1 MNTNFTMN
9 AIACKQAKD
18 IFDHM
23 LMTDMPGQNWDCVLI
38 DDMGNGRNLHRVTPG
53 VETSCVCFKK
63 AGEKNLIMRTSK
75 DNPLKFGMLIY
86 IGKQEKFYLLKDHPT
101 PQIDCIAVVPT
112 LCTHMIKFYV
122 KLPDKVD
129 ENGMLVEEGVCA
141 DVTGN
146 IPSVVTRKTA
156 SYVSGTNTPGILR
169 DEELEVAVQF
179 NETMEIRKD
188 DLFDLDGKQY
198 KVYDFHT
205 DGTIE
210 DGGILYLTCRRRQLM
225 NLRAVWNRLYRPF
238 SSSL

>member
-38 DDMGNGRNLHRVTPG
+38 DDMGNGRNPHRVTPG
-53 VETSCVCFKK
+53 IETRCVCFKK

-101 PQIDCIAVVPT
+101 PQIDCIAVVPM

-122 KLPDKVD
+122 KLPDKVND
-129 ENGMLVEEGVCA
+129 DGMLVEEGVYA

-146 IPSVVTRKTA
+146 IPCVVTRKTT
-156 SYVSGTNTPGILR
+156 SYVTGTNAPAFSMMKSWRSPYSSMKRWRFTRKTCSTLTASNTRSLILTR
-169 DEELEVAVQF
+169 MA
-179 NETMEIRKD
+179 
-188 DLFDLDGKQY
+188 
-198 KVYDFHT
+198 
-205 DGTIE
+205 
-210 DGGILYLTCRRRQLM
+210 QLKT
-225 NLRAVWNRLYRPF
+225 AA
-238 SSSL
+238 SSI

>member
-1 MNTNFTMN
+1 MN

-53 VETSCVCFKK
+53 VETRCVCFKK

-141 DVTGN
+141 DRCN
-146 IPSVVTRKTA
+146 REHSVCC
-156 SYVSGTNTPGILR
+156 NT
-169 DEELEVAVQF
+169 
-179 NETMEIRKD
+179 
-188 DLFDLDGKQY
+188 
-198 KVYDFHT
+198 
-205 DGTIE
+205 E
-210 DGGILYLTCRRRQLM
+210 DGFLC
-225 NLRAVWNRLYRPF
+225 VWNEHTRNSP
-238 SSSL
+238 

>member
-1 MNTNFTMN
+1 MN

-18 IFDHM
+18 IFDRM
-23 LMTDMPGQNWDCVLI
+23 LMTDMPGQNWNCVLI

-53 VETSCVCFKK
+53 IETRCVCFKK

-75 DNPLKFGMLIY
+75 DNPLKFGMLMY
-86 IGKQEKFYLLKDHPT
+86 IGDQDKFYLLKDHPT

-122 KLPDKVD
+122 KLADKVND
-129 ENGMLVEEGVCA
+129 DGMLVEEGVYA

-146 IPSVVTRKTA
+146 IPCIVTRKTA
-156 SYVSGTNTPGILR
+156 SNVSGTNTPGILR

-210 DGGILYLTCRRRQLM
+210 DDGILYLTCRRRQLM
-225 NLRAVWNRLYRPF
+225 NLRAVWNRLFRPF

>member
-1 MNTNFTMN
+1 
-9 AIACKQAKD
+9 
-18 IFDHM
+18 
-23 LMTDMPGQNWDCVLI
+23 
-38 DDMGNGRNLHRVTPG
+38 
-53 VETSCVCFKK
+53 
-63 AGEKNLIMRTSK
+63 
-75 DNPLKFGMLIY
+75 
-86 IGKQEKFYLLKDHPT
+86 
-101 PQIDCIAVVPT
+101 
-112 LCTHMIKFYV
+112 MIKFYV

-169 DEELEVAVQF
+169 DEELEVAVKF

>member
-1 MNTNFTMN
+1 M
-9 AIACKQAKD
+9 
-18 IFDHM
+18 
-23 LMTDMPGQNWDCVLI
+23 
-38 DDMGNGRNLHRVTPG
+38 
-53 VETSCVCFKK
+53 
-63 AGEKNLIMRTSK
+63 
-75 DNPLKFGMLIY
+75 
-86 IGKQEKFYLLKDHPT
+86 
-101 PQIDCIAVVPT
+101 
-112 LCTHMIKFYV
+112 
-122 KLPDKVD
+122 
-129 ENGMLVEEGVCA
+129 
-141 DVTGN
+141 
-146 IPSVVTRKTA
+146 
-156 SYVSGTNTPGILR
+156 SGTNTPGILR

>member
-1 MNTNFTMN
+1 MKT
-9 AIACKQAKD
+9 AC
-18 IFDHM
+18 
-23 LMTDMPGQNWDCVLI
+23 
-38 DDMGNGRNLHRVTPG
+38 
-53 VETSCVCFKK
+53 SSKK
-63 AGEKNLIMRTSK
+63 G
-75 DNPLKFGMLIY
+75 Y
-86 IGKQEKFYLLKDHPT
+86 V
-101 PQIDCIAVVPT
+101 QI
-112 LCTHMIKFYV
+112 
-122 KLPDKVD
+122 
-129 ENGMLVEEGVCA
+129 